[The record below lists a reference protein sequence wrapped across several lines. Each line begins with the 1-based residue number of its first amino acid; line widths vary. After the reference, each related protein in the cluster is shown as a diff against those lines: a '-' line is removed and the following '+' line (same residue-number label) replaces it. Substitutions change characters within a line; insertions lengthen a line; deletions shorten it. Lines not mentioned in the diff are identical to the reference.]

1 MRTLAV
7 LIFLLSYALI
17 ASRKLRLL
25 PIGRP
30 AGALL
35 GATLMVVCGVLTPA
49 ESYRAIDGDTILLLF
64 ATMVIAVYLERS
76 GAFAALTWLLRRA
89 GRTPVGLLF
98 LVVAV
103 SGALSAFL
111 VNDTVCVMLT
121 PLVVATCLHFELPLG
136 PYLLA
141 LATSANIGSAATLVG
156 NPQNMIIGSMSGV
169 GFTPFLLKAG
179 PAALAGLALNAG
191 LLWLYFRR
199 RLPAAF
205 PAAHGGPPARAPRLG
220 SPLPAAVAGG
230 VALGFLLGLHLGYTA
245 LAGAMLL
252 MLAERREPREV
263 FQRVE
268 WQLLVFFVGLF
279 VVVAGLAR
287 TGLVDEAW
295 RWAAPHFQLHE
306 AGGLLGFTAFL
317 TAGSNLVSN
326 VPMVLLTGPALP
338 GLGDPARGWVL
349 LAFVTTV
356 AGNLTLLGSVANIIV
371 AEQAKAH
378 YALGF
383 WEYLK
388 FGLVSTVVV
397 LAAGVPIIVWLT

>member
-7 LIFLLSYALI
+7 LIFLMSYALI

-25 PIGRP
+25 PLGRP

-35 GATLMVVCGVLTPA
+35 GATLMVVAGVLTPR
-49 ESYRAIDGDTILLLF
+49 ESYHAIDGDTLLLLF
-64 ATMVIAVYLERS
+64 ATMLIAVYLERS
-76 GAFAALTWLLRRA
+76 GAFAALAGLLRRA
-89 GRTPVGLLF
+89 GRTPLGLLF
-98 LVVAV
+98 VLVAI
-103 SGALSAFL
+103 SGGLSACL

-121 PLVVATCLHFELPLG
+121 PLVVAVCLRFELPLG
-136 PYLLA
+136 PYLMA

-156 NPQNMIIGSMSGV
+156 NPQNMIIGSMSGM
-169 GFTPFLLKAG
+169 GFTPFLLRAG
-179 PAALAGLALNAG
+179 PAALVGLGLNAT
-191 LLWLYFRR
+191 LLWLYYRK
-199 RLPAAF
+199 RLPATF
-205 PAAHGGPPARAPRLG
+205 PAERGGPPEAVPRLG
-220 SPLPAAVAGG
+220 SPLPAVVACG
-230 VALGFLLGLHLGYTA
+230 VAVGFLLGLHLGFTA

-268 WQLLVFFVGLF
+268 WSLLVFFIGLF
-279 VVVAGLAR
+279 VVVAGLAK

-295 RWAAPHFQLHE
+295 RWAAPYFQLRE
-306 AGGLLGFTAFL
+306 AGGLAGFTAFM

-338 GLGDPARGWVL
+338 SLGSPERGWVL

-356 AGNLTLLGSVANIIV
+356 AGNLTLLGSVANLIV

-378 YALGF
+378 YTLGF

-388 FGLVSTVVV
+388 FGLVSTAVV
-397 LAAGVPIIVWLT
+397 LAAGVPLIVWLT